1 MPGLRPASII
11 ERKRLS
17 TFARGRGAHCV
28 AGDRRRRIVAATD
41 AAAVTQATPLRKTA
55 SKVVSRPMFIS
66 WLALAFITTS
76 SVASLRAAPSMAVFG
91 LAAVFLYIVPAI
103 MFLLPT
109 SLVSAELASGWSGGH
124 LRLGHGRHL
133 AAGGFLAV
141 WCQFALGP
149 FSFLVKVSKDLGRPD
164 GASSRPVYRTCLSG
178 RRCSAKYWCRRSP
191 VLLERPRDRCRRG
204 RSWQRLLA
212 VCCEHPWWVGCR

>member
-1 MPGLRPASII
+1 M
-11 ERKRLS
+11 
-17 TFARGRGAHCV
+17 
-28 AGDRRRRIVAATD
+28 AATD

-55 SKVVSRPMFIS
+55 SKVASRPMFIS

-149 FSFLVKVSKDLGRPD
+149 AWQQWQGSAFVPVRSRVRSRD
-164 GASSRPVYRTCLSG
+164 GF
-178 RRCSAKYWCRRSP
+178 RSTM
-191 VLLERPRDRCRRG
+191 LLERTR
-204 RSWQRLLA
+204 A
-212 VCCEHPWWVGCR
+212 N